1 MTSKLQSTFSWGA
14 FFKSNALLF
23 AIVFGVAT
31 AFIGH
36 ALPLSETFCRAVR
49 TTVSLVQP
57 VLIFLMLLLTFC
69 KMSFAELRP
78 GRLHFELLAVQGGG
92 FLLCV
97 ALSACPFFSDPF
109 LNLLWQSAAILFIC
123 PTGTATAVVTSRLG
137 GSAEFVA
144 SYTLL
149 ANLLTSLLLPLFV
162 PVLHPSGHAEFFP
175 SFFSVLGKVFPLLLL
190 PLLSA
195 WLLQLRSPRLCS
207 RLISVPGLP
216 FRLWCLTLALSVAV
230 TVSNVLNERVGIG
243 VLCAVG
249 VVSLLA
255 CAAQFALGRWVGARR
270 RRPITCSQSMGQK
283 NTVFAIWASTFL
295 LNPISA
301 LAPGFYCVWHN
312 LYNTW
317 QLKHVDKISPDDK

>member
-69 KMSFAELRP
+69 KMSFGELRP
-78 GRLHFELLAVQGGG
+78 GRLHFELLAVQGGA

-190 PLLSA
+190 PLLTA

-216 FRLWCLTLALSVAV
+216 FRLWCLTLALFLIH
-230 TVSNVLNERVGIG
+230 TCR
-243 VLCAVG
+243 C
-249 VVSLLA
+249 
-255 CAAQFALGRWVGARR
+255 RR
-270 RRPITCSQSMGQK
+270 RG
-283 NTVFAIWASTFL
+283 
-295 LNPISA
+295 
-301 LAPGFYCVWHN
+301 
-312 LYNTW
+312 
-317 QLKHVDKISPDDK
+317 